1 MEGVMENILMVG
13 EDSVLL
19 LRRAAILQKLGASI
33 ACCNSSQLDA
43 HRWNENVDLVVLCH
57 TIKPGVHRSIVIAE
71 VYRRW
76 PKARVLQILTD
87 PVGPESAS
95 DRVAGDLGEQGELL
109 ELSMEFLRKRPESEW
124 YPDVDRFSSQRA
136 S

>member
-1 MEGVMENILMVG
+1 MENILMVG

-19 LRRAAILQKLGASI
+19 LQRAAILQNLGAGI
-33 ACCNSSQLDA
+33 TCCNSAQLDT

-57 TIKPGVHRSIVIAE
+57 TIKPGVHRSVVIAE

-76 PKARVLQILTD
+76 PQARILQVLAG
-87 PVGPESAS
+87 PVEPESAS
-95 DRVAGDLGEQGELL
+95 DRVAGDLGEQGELI
-109 ELSMEFLRKRPESEW
+109 ELSVQFLRKPPESEW
-124 YPDVDRFSSQRA
+124 YPDVDRFYSQRA

>member
-1 MEGVMENILMVG
+1 MENILMVG

-19 LRRAAILQKLGASI
+19 LQRAAILQNLGASVI
-33 ACCNSSQLDA
+33 CCDSAQLDT

-57 TIKPGVHRSIVIAE
+57 TIKPGAHRSALIAD

-76 PKARVLQILTD
+76 PQARILMVQAD
-87 PVGPESAS
+87 SVGSAS

-109 ELSMEFLRKRPESEW
+109 QLSIEFLRKSPKSEW
-124 YPDVDRFSSQRA
+124 YPDIDRFDSQRA

>member
-1 MEGVMENILMVG
+1 MENILMVG

-19 LRRAAILQKLGASI
+19 LRRAALLQKLGASI
-33 ACCNSSQLDA
+33 TCCESAQLDT

-57 TIKPGVHRSIVIAE
+57 TIKPGVHRSVVIAE

-76 PKARVLQILTD
+76 PQARVLQILAD
-87 PVGPESAS
+87 PVEAAS

-109 ELSMEFLRKRPESEW
+109 ELSKEFLRKPPECEW
-124 YPDVDRFSSQRA
+124 YPDVDRFHTQRA

>member
-1 MEGVMENILMVG
+1 MENILMVG

-19 LRRAAILQKLGASI
+19 LQRAAILQKLGANVT
-33 ACCNSSQLDA
+33 CCDSTQLDT

-57 TIKPGVHRSIVIAE
+57 TIKPGVHRSVVIAD

-76 PKARVLQILTD
+76 PQARILQVLAD
-87 PVGPESAS
+87 PVEPASTSA
-95 DRVAGDLGEQGELL
+95 RVAGDLGEQGELL
-109 ELSMEFLRKRPESEW
+109 ELSTEFLRKSPERDW
-124 YPDVDRFSSQRA
+124 YPDVDRFQSQRA